1 MVDGEPFPIVPHSA
15 ARPQTGGRA
24 RKRLP
29 KKVTPQALEHWAL
42 RHLDRYGSSSANLR
56 RVLLR
61 RVRRVEQ
68 DREESFPEAPTWIDD
83 AVLALTSRGYLD
95 DRKYA
100 DSQIARMR
108 ARGSSGK
115 RIEYSLYEKGIP
127 RAITREALDGA
138 PGCAAG
144 VDAELVAAIAYAK
157 RRRLGPFRLDP
168 EARADRHDRDLA
180 ALGRSG
186 FPYAIARRIVDA
198 TDPES
203 LASAG
208 IAEE

>member
-1 MVDGEPFPIVPHSA
+1 
-15 ARPQTGGRA
+15 
-24 RKRLP
+24 
-29 KKVTPQALEHWAL
+29 VTPQALEHWAL
-42 RHLDRYGSSSANLR
+42 RHVDRYGSSSANLR

-83 AVLALTSRGYLD
+83 AVLALISRGYLD

-108 ARGSSGK
+108 TRGNSAK

-127 RAITREALDGA
+127 RAIAREALG
-138 PGCAAG
+138 GAAG
-144 VDAELVAAIAYAK
+144 VDGELVAAVTYAK

-168 EARADRHDRDLA
+168 EVRADRRDRDLA

-203 LASAG
+203 LASALIG
-208 IAEE
+208 EQ